1 MTPSPGLADVLT
13 SAAAGL
19 GVNGF
24 SDALGFGDV
33 QHAVVCLLDGLG
45 WSLLQ
50 EFGEYAPTLIGG
62 AGVPIASVFP
72 TTTPSALGSM
82 GTGLLP
88 GAHGLVGASFL
99 LPETNQV
106 LWPLK
111 WKSDASPIAVQ
122 PEPTIFE
129 VVARQGVEVS
139 SIGPA
144 AYEQSGLTR
153 AVLRGA
159 RYRSAED
166 TVQRVRALQS
176 ATSRGGRT
184 LTYIY
189 WAEIDRVGHASGAG
203 SRQWLEAL
211 GRADSLV
218 ASLRENLPAHSAM
231 LITADHGMV
240 NCPPSSRIAIE
251 SHPDLVADV
260 LTIAGEPRVRHVYT
274 RPMHRRDIAA
284 RWAERLGDRA
294 RVYPKDELI
303 AEGLYGPIDDDL
315 AERIGDVVAVA
326 QGTTSMTSVRDR
338 RASGLIGQ
346 HGALT
351 LDEWEI
357 PAVMLRGPLAV

>member
-1 MTPSPGLADVLT
+1 MAPPPGLADALT

-19 GVNGF
+19 GVSGF
-24 SDALGFGDV
+24 RDTLGFGDV

-45 WSLLQ
+45 WRLLQ
-50 EFGEYAPTLIGG
+50 EHGEHAPALTAG
-62 AGVPIASVFP
+62 AGFPIASVFP

-99 LPETNQV
+99 LPETDQV

-111 WKSDASPIAVQ
+111 WKSGPSPIAVQ

-159 RYRSAED
+159 RYRAAED
-166 TVQRVRALQS
+166 IVQRVRELQS
-176 ATSRGGRT
+176 ATSRDGRT

-189 WAEIDRVGHASGAG
+189 WAEIDRVGHGSGAG
-203 SRQWLEAL
+203 SHPWLEAL

-218 ASLRENLPAHSAM
+218 AALRDVLPAHSAM
-231 LITADHGMV
+231 LVTADHGMV

-260 LTIAGEPRVRHVYT
+260 LMIAGEPRVRHVYA
-274 RPMHRRDIAA
+274 RPMHCLDIAA

-294 RVYPKDELI
+294 RVYTKDQLI
-303 AEGLYGPIDDDL
+303 ADGLYGPTEDDL
-315 AERIGDVVAVA
+315 AERIGDVIAVA

-357 PAVMLRGPLAV
+357 PAVMLRGSLAG

>member
-1 MTPSPGLADVLT
+1 MAPQPGLADVLT

-19 GVNGF
+19 GVGGF
-24 SDALGFGDV
+24 SDVLGFGDV

-45 WSLLQ
+45 WRLLQ
-50 EFGEYAPTLIGG
+50 EYGEHAPTLAAG
-62 AGVPIASVFP
+62 AGSPIASVFP

-99 LPETNQV
+99 LPETAQV

-111 WKSDASPIAVQ
+111 WKSGPSPIAVQ

-129 VVARQGVEVS
+129 VVSRQGVEVS

-159 RYRSAED
+159 RYWPAED
-166 TVQRVRALQS
+166 VVQGVRALQS
-176 ATSRGGRT
+176 ATSRGSRT
-184 LTYIY
+184 LTYVY
-189 WAEIDRVGHASGAG
+189 WAEIDRVGHGSGAG
-203 SRQWLEAL
+203 SREWLEAL
-211 GRADSLV
+211 GRADALV
-218 ASLRENLPAHSAM
+218 AALWEILPAHSAM

-240 NCPPSSRIAIE
+240 NCPPASRIAIE
-251 SHPDLVADV
+251 SDPDLVADV
-260 LTIAGEPRVRHVYT
+260 LMIAGEPRVRHVYA
-274 RPMHRRDIAA
+274 RPMHRQAIAA
-284 RWAERLGDRA
+284 RWTERLGDRA
-294 RVYPKDELI
+294 RVYTRDQLI

-315 AERIGDVVAVA
+315 AERIGDVIAVA

-338 RASGLIGQ
+338 RASSLIGQ

-357 PAVMLRGPLAV
+357 PAVMLRGSIAS

>member
-1 MTPSPGLADVLT
+1 MARQPGLVDVLA

-24 SDALGFGDV
+24 HDSLGFGDV
-33 QHAVVCLLDGLG
+33 QHAVVCLLDGVG
-45 WSLLQ
+45 WRLLQ
-50 EFGEYAPTLIGG
+50 EYGEHAPTLTAA
-62 AGVPIASVFP
+62 AGFPIASVFP

-122 PEPTIFE
+122 PESTIFE
-129 VVARQGVEVS
+129 VVARQGVEVA

-153 AVLRGA
+153 ACLRGA
-159 RYRSAED
+159 RYLPAED
-166 TVQRVRALQS
+166 IAQRVRGLLS
-176 ATSRGGRT
+176 STSRGGRT

-189 WAEIDRVGHASGAG
+189 WAEVDRVGHGAGAG
-203 SRQWLEAL
+203 SAQWIEAL

-218 ASLRENLPAHSAM
+218 AALHESLPANAAM

-240 NCPPSSRIAIE
+240 NCPPASRIAIE
-251 SHPDLVADV
+251 SHPDLTADV
-260 LTIAGEPRVRHVYT
+260 LMIAGEPRVRHVYS
-274 RPMHRRDIAA
+274 RPMHRRDVAA
-284 RWAERLGDRA
+284 RWSERLGDRA
-294 RVYPKDELI
+294 RVYTRDQLM
-303 AEGLYGPIDDDL
+303 AAGLYGPTDDEL
-315 AERIGDVVAVA
+315 AERIGDVIAVA
-326 QGTTSMTSVRDR
+326 EGTTSMTSVRDR
-338 RASGLIGQ
+338 RSSGLIGQ

-357 PAVMLRGPLAV
+357 PAVMVRGSTAV

>member
-1 MTPSPGLADVLT
+1 MTPQPGLADVLT

-19 GVNGF
+19 GVSGF
-24 SDALGFGDV
+24 SDVLGFGDV
-33 QHAVVCLLDGLG
+33 QHAVVCLIDGLG
-45 WSLLQ
+45 WSLLK
-50 EFGEYAPTLIGG
+50 EYGEHAPTLTAASGY
-62 AGVPIASVFP
+62 PIASVFP

-129 VVARQGVEVS
+129 VVARHGVEVS

-159 RYRSAED
+159 RYLPAED
-166 TVQRVRALQS
+166 VAQRVRALHS
-176 ATSRGGRT
+176 ATSRAGRT

-189 WAEIDRVGHASGAG
+189 WAELDRVGHGSGAG
-203 SRQWLEAL
+203 SRQWIESL

-218 ASLRENLPAHSAM
+218 AALRESLPAHSAM
-231 LITADHGMV
+231 LVTADHGMV
-240 NCPPSSRIAIE
+240 NCPPASRIAIE

-260 LTIAGEPRVRHVYT
+260 IMVAGEPRVRHVYA

-284 RWAERLGDRA
+284 RWTERLGDRA
-294 RVYPKDELI
+294 RVYTKDELI
-303 AEGLYGPIDDDL
+303 AEGLYGPTDDDL
-315 AERIGDVVAVA
+315 AERIGDVIAVA

-338 RASGLIGQ
+338 RSSGLIGQ

-357 PAVMLRGPLAV
+357 PAVMLRGSLAG

>member
-1 MTPSPGLADVLT
+1 MTPQPGLADVLT

-19 GVNGF
+19 GVSGF
-24 SDALGFGDV
+24 SDVLGFGDV
-33 QHAVVCLLDGLG
+33 QHAVVCLIDGLG
-45 WSLLQ
+45 WNLLR
-50 EFGEYAPTLIGG
+50 EYGEHAPTLTAASGY
-62 AGVPIASVFP
+62 PIASVFP

-111 WKSDASPIAVQ
+111 WKS
-122 PEPTIFE
+122 
-129 VVARQGVEVS
+129 
-139 SIGPA
+139 
-144 AYEQSGLTR
+144 EQSGLTR

-159 RYRSAED
+159 RYLSAED
-166 TVQRVRALQS
+166 IAQRARALHS

-189 WAEIDRVGHASGAG
+189 WAELDRVGHGSGAG
-203 SRQWLEAL
+203 SRQWIESL

-218 ASLRENLPAHSAM
+218 AALREILPAHSAM
-231 LITADHGMV
+231 LVTADHGMV
-240 NCPPSSRIAIE
+240 NCPPESRIAIE

-260 LTIAGEPRVRHVYT
+260 ILVAGEPRVRHVYA

-284 RWAERLGDRA
+284 RWTERLGDRA
-294 RVYPKDELI
+294 RVYTKDELI
-303 AEGLYGPIDDDL
+303 AEGLYGPTDNDL
-315 AERIGDVVAVA
+315 AERIGDVIAVA

-338 RASGLIGQ
+338 RSSGLIGQ

-357 PAVMLRGPLAV
+357 PAVLLRGSLAG